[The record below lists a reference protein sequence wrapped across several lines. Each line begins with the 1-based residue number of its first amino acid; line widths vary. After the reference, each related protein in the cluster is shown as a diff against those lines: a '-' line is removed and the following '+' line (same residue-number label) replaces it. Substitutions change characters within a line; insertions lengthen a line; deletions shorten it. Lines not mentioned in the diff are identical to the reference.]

1 MKNDL
6 TYRKQ
11 GLFTAFIPETLAGET
26 AWREI
31 AEQTQGTGK
40 VFTAQLPAVLVQL
53 RKAGYTVR
61 VAKKPTMKEIE
72 EIYKDLAFLV
82 DNVSTNSTL
91 TAP

>member
-11 GLFTAFIPETLAGET
+11 GLFAAFIPETLAGEN
-26 AWREI
+26 AWRAI

-40 VFTAQLPAVLVQL
+40 VFTAMLPAVLAQI

-61 VAKKPTMKEIE
+61 IGASKSKKETEREIAA
-72 EIYKDLAFLV
+72 ILAELEGG
-82 DNVSTNSTL
+82 D
-91 TAP
+91 A